1 MKTIHLMVG
10 LPGSGK
16 TIWMNS
22 NLDFV
27 IDCDDVRDAEEL
39 KSRICSN
46 LRWTTRE
53 VAGIDTLITTNSQ
66 LHKIVEIVRSCRP
79 QVNFI
84 IHFWK
89 ENRELCLKNDSGRRE
104 VSAYTTI
111 RNAPLEYPELPDN
124 IPYTVVEHEVFG
136 KSSYDKVFV
145 NVGSKGVLQ
154 SQRWSTGGSWAD
166 CWGNEGSIEG
176 EPPKEFEELD
186 NLLGKICPSITFLQ
200 YKKIRATCVETETC
214 SSPDYYGGC
223 EHFAY
228 WVCDL
233 KKLHNMLVEMGLLA
247 E

>member
-1 MKTIHLMVG
+1 MVG

-16 TIWMNS
+16 TIWMKS

-27 IDCDDVRDAEEL
+27 IDCDDVRNAEEL
-39 KSRICSN
+39 ESRIRSN
-46 LRWTTRE
+46 LTWTTRE
-53 VAGIDTLITTNSQ
+53 VAGIDTLITTNTQ
-66 LHKIVEIVRSCRP
+66 LHKIVEFVRSCRP

-104 VSAYTTI
+104 VSAHTTI

-124 IPYTVVEHEVFG
+124 IPYTVVEHEVFE

-200 YKKIRATCVETETC
+200 YKKVRAACVETETY

-228 WVCDL
+228 WACDL
-233 KKLHNMLVEMGLLA
+233 KKLHNMLVEMELLA